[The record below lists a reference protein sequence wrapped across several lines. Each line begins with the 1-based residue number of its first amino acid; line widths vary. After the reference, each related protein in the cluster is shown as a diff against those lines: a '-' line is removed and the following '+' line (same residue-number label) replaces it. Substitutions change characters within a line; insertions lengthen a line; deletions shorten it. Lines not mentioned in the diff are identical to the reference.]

1 MGFED
6 KEEGR
11 GWHRAS
17 ILARKP
23 VDGAIRGSKLTAMET
38 PSVREYATGA
48 IRYWEPRRVIYN
60 LVLVAV
66 VVAYFVA
73 GYPASKQNLTTDTIL
88 VLFLLAVVANVAYCA
103 ANLVDMFAQMSGFRE
118 LWRSARWILFAVGLT
133 FAAILTRFVSV
144 GMFLSNPAEKTT
156 TAILW
161 CGPFAPLLRD
171 FLLPSC

>member
-1 MGFED
+1 
-6 KEEGR
+6 
-11 GWHRAS
+11 
-17 ILARKP
+17 
-23 VDGAIRGSKLTAMET
+23 MET

-48 IRYWEPRRVIYN
+48 IRYWEPRRVIDN

-73 GYPASKQNLTTDTIL
+73 GYPASKQNLTTDAIL

-103 ANLVDMFAQMSGFRE
+103 ANLVDMFAQMSGSRE

-144 GMFLSNPAEKTT
+144 GMSFPIRLKKLLQPSFGAGHSRRFH
-156 TAILW
+156 AI
-161 CGPFAPLLRD
+161 
-171 FLLPSC
+171 SCSHLADGFGEIISHRTFGEA